1 MSAMLV
7 WERSRGAVEFPLG
20 VTATL
25 TVGRE
30 DDADIQIA
38 EPLVSRLH
46 ARLERRGAQWFVI
59 DLGSTNL
66 TRVNG
71 TIVREKEL
79 RSGDELLFGRA
90 RCRFVEGDGAADKP
104 SPDAISE
111 TAAPGEAN
119 AETPRP
125 MPAPANESPSS

>member
-1 MSAMLV
+1 MSMKLV
-7 WERSRGAVEFPLG
+7 WERSRDAVEFPLDA
-20 VTATL
+20 TAPL

-46 ARLERRGAQWFVI
+46 ARLERRGEAWFVI

-71 TIVREKEL
+71 VVVREKQL
-79 RSGDELLFGRA
+79 RPGDEVQFARA
-90 RCRFVEGDGAADKP
+90 TCRFVEGDRAADKP
-104 SPDAISE
+104 MPDVAGTES
-111 TAAPGEAN
+111 G
-119 AETPRP
+119 ETPRA
-125 MPAPANESPSS
+125 MPTPPRDGSES

>member
-1 MSAMLV
+1 MGAMLV
-7 WERSRGAVEFPLG
+7 WEGSRGPVEFPLG
-20 VTATL
+20 ASATV

-46 ARLERRGAQWFVI
+46 ARLERRGESWFVI

-71 TIVREKEL
+71 TIVREKAL
-79 RSGDELLFGRA
+79 QPGDELLFGRA
-90 RCRFVEGDGAADKP
+90 RCRFVEGKNAAEAPPDVT
-104 SPDAISE
+104 PDATAVASE
-111 TAAPGEAN
+111 G
-119 AETPRP
+119 ETPRS
-125 MPAPANESPSS
+125 MPAPSGETSS